1 MDKEAQFLRPIGD
14 KQSLFF
20 SSIVR
25 DNKFNEITVPIERIT
40 QDGMLLK
47 NPLLSTST
55 REIMTY
61 VKKEMSDAGTKN
73 PSNKSFSS

>member
-1 MDKEAQFLRPIGD
+1 
-14 KQSLFF
+14 
-20 SSIVR
+20 
-25 DNKFNEITVPIERIT
+25 
-40 QDGMLLK
+40 MLLK

-61 VKKEMSDAGTKN
+61 VKKEMIDAGTKN

>member
-1 MDKEAQFLRPIGD
+1 MNLNLRI
-14 KQSLFF
+14 SIF

-40 QDGMLLK
+40 EDGMLLK